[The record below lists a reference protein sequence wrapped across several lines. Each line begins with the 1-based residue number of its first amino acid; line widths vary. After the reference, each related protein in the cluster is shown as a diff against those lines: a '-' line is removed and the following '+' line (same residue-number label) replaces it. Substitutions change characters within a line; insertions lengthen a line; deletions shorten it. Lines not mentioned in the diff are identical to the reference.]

1 MRVEEIALRQEIRQM
16 ISEAGINKNTIQE
29 MAEQIFKKE
38 IRERFDKS
46 FHEKTDS
53 MIERTLTSYKGK
65 DLLKEALKGVV
76 EDQITVIASAT
87 VNEGP
92 LRRWHSVDK
101 ELPKDEKRYL
111 VTLEKTY
118 GTPERFLSIAN
129 CLEFDDGKHW
139 CDIKYGYLDWDR
151 YPNGIG
157 GTKAYRVIAWMS
169 IPEPYM
175 K

>member
-38 IRERFDKS
+38 IREKFDKS
-46 FHEKTDS
+46 FHEKADS

-118 GTPERFLSIAN
+118 GTPDRFLSIAN
-129 CLEFDDGKHW
+129 YLKFDGEAYWH
-139 CDIKYGYLDWDR
+139 DIQYGYLGWDK
-151 YPNGIG
+151 YTNGAG
-157 GTKAYRVIAWMS
+157 GTKVYKVIAWM
-169 IPEPYM
+169 PLPKPY
-175 K
+175 